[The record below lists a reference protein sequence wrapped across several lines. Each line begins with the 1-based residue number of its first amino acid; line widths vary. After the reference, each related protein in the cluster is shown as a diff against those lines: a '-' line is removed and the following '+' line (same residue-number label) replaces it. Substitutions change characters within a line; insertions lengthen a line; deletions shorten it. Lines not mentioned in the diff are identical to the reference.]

1 MKRTLVEKLG
11 DFVLGK
17 GFYIVLFLCVATIGI
32 SGYYLIRSATADP
45 APDVEPVAG
54 SPTVVLP
61 DQSAAA
67 PSLPSTHA
75 PAAPETPQREQAESP
90 KPAQPA
96 QEAPEDE
103 TPKEETSAPM
113 ASPLDR
119 APAVYTWPVKG
130 QIIHGYSLEVL
141 AYDETMGDWRTH
153 SGIDIAAEE
162 GFRVMA
168 ISDGTVQTVY
178 QDDLMGNTVVVD
190 HGNGLTSTYC
200 NLAGTLS
207 VAPGDP
213 VETGTVLGVVGSSA
227 IAESARESHLH
238 LEIAKEGVPVDPANY
253 LPQ

>member
-61 DQSAAA
+61 DPSAPA
-67 PSLPSTHA
+67 PALPATPA
-75 PAAPETPQREQAESP
+75 PAAPGAPPRAQAESP
-90 KPAQPA
+90 KQ
-96 QEAPEDE
+96 
-103 TPKEETSAPM
+103 ETSAPM

>member
-45 APDVEPVAG
+45 APDIEPVTG
-54 SPTVVLP
+54 NPTVVLP

-75 PAAPETPQREQAESP
+75 PAGPEASHRQETAKPSQSAQAEAP
-90 KPAQPA
+90 KE
-96 QEAPEDE
+96 EA
-103 TPKEETSAPM
+103 PKEETPAPVS
-113 ASPLDR
+113 SPLDQ

-153 SGIDIAAEE
+153 SGVDIAADE

-168 ISDGTVQTVY
+168 ISDGTVQTLY

-200 NLAGTLS
+200 NLADTLS

-238 LEIAKEGVPVDPANY
+238 LEIAQNGVPVDPANY